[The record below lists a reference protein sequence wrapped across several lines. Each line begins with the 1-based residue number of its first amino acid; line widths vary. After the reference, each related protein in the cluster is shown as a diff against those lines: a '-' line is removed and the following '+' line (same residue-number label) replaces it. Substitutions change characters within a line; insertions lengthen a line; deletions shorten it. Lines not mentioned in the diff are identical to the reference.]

1 MYLRRCF
8 PACIRRALYELPETL
23 DETYARALKEIDKSN
38 WEYAHRLFQCV
49 TAASRPFRV
58 EELAEFLA
66 FDFDSGPTPAF
77 LADWRPE
84 DPTHTV
90 LSTCSSLLAV
100 VDDEPT
106 QLSPFSWLSYAI
118 PI

>member
-1 MYLRRCF
+1 VYLRRCI
-8 PACIRRALYELPETL
+8 PARIRRTLNELPETL
-23 DETYARALKEIDKSN
+23 DETYARALKEIDKPN

-49 TAASRPFRV
+49 TATSRPFRV

-66 FDFDSGPTPAF
+66 FDFEAGATPTF
-77 LADWRPE
+77 VADWRPE

-100 VDDEPT
+100 VHEKPT
-106 QLSPFSWLSYAI
+106 QR
-118 PI
+118 